1 VRDTKYEIRRMPDEI
16 RFTNSEIRDKNMKI
30 KTRLI
35 LNNWISLVVIVI
47 MVLAM
52 AWSVWELDRND
63 RNEKLVLEM
72 RNVAFERIS
81 LRDDYLLHLEERA
94 GIQWQAKSKTL
105 RELLETAAERFKTVE
120 EKAILQ
126 EARQNFDMTFSVFS
140 AIMEK
145 QRREGRRANK
155 NFAFDEADSRLIGQ
169 IFLKAY
175 ALMDNIGRLYESTE
189 RKATSARN
197 RVALLIIIF
206 FVAGGIA
213 IVINSTLLNR
223 TLTKRLSTL
232 TDGIKVI
239 GDGNLDYQIVADAD
253 DELADLA
260 RSSNEMVFKLKQSYT
275 SMENLRKEI
284 SERKKAEENIKK
296 LSLHQQALLSAI
308 PDIIME
314 VDVNK
319 VYTWANEPGL
329 IFFGEDVI
337 GKPADLYFLREQNT
351 YDVVHPIFNGSEDV
365 IYVESWQRRKNGQE
379 RLLAWWCHVL
389 KDAQGNVTGALSSAR
404 DVTDLKLEE
413 ERLLESEDKFK
424 YMFDSSAVGKSI
436 TLISGEVSVNKA
448 FAEMLG
454 YFQEEINK
462 VRWQDI
468 THPDDVELTQREIDQ
483 MLSSEKDSARFIKRY
498 IHKNGS
504 VVWTDLSSSLRRD
517 KDGKPLYLM
526 SIMVNISDRI
536 KAEEE
541 ITNFNEELE
550 QRVAERTAELT
561 TKTDQLERV
570 NKVFV
575 GRELRMREL
584 KVRIAELEKKA

>member
-1 VRDTKYEIRRMPDEI
+1 
-16 RFTNSEIRDKNMKI
+16 MKI
-30 KTRLI
+30 KTRLK
-35 LNNWISLVVIVI
+35 LNNWISFVVIVI

-52 AWSVWELDRND
+52 AWSVWEFDRND

-72 RNVAFERIS
+72 RNIAFERIS

-105 RELLETAAERFKTVE
+105 RGLLETAAERFKTVE
-120 EKAILQ
+120 EKSLLQ
-126 EARQNFDMTFSVFS
+126 EARQNFDMTFSAFS

-169 IFLKAY
+169 IFLKSY
-175 ALMDNIGRLYESTE
+175 ALMDNIGRLYESTK
-189 RKATSARN
+189 RQATSARN
-197 RVALLIIIF
+197 RVAFLIIF
-206 FVAGGIA
+206 FFVTGGIA

-223 TLTKRLSTL
+223 TLTKRLTTL
-232 TDGIKVI
+232 TNGIKVI
-239 GDGNLDYQIVADAD
+239 GDGNLDYQIAAADD

-260 RSSNEMVFKLKQSYT
+260 RSSNAMAFKLKQSYT
-275 SMENLRKEI
+275 SMENLQKEI
-284 SERKKAEENIKK
+284 SERKKAEENIKN
-296 LSLHQQALLSAI
+296 LSLHQQVLLSAI

-337 GKPADLYFLREQNT
+337 GKPADFYFLREQNT
-351 YDVVHPIFNGSEDV
+351 YDAVRPIFNGSEDV
-365 IYVESWQRRKNGQE
+365 IYVESWQRRKDGQE

-389 KDAQGNVTGALSSAR
+389 KNVQGNTTGALSSAR
-404 DVTDLKLEE
+404 DVTDLKLAE
-413 ERLLESEDKFK
+413 ERLRESEDKFK
-424 YMFDSSAVGKSI
+424 YMFDSSVVGKSV

-483 MLSSEKDSARFIKRY
+483 IISGKKDSTRFIKRF

-526 SIMVNISDRI
+526 SITADITDRI
-536 KAEEE
+536 KAEKE
-541 ITNFNEELE
+541 IIRLNEELG

-584 KVRIAELEKKA
+584 KARIAELEENVKHHM